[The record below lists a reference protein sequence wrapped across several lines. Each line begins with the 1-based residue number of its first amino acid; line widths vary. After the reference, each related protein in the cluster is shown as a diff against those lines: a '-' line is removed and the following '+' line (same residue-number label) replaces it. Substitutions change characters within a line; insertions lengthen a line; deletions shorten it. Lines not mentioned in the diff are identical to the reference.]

1 MPISNTKKS
10 LNVKLNS
17 YLAINEEWH
26 KNRNKLTVNDKEI
39 NNKIY

>member
-17 YLAINEEWH
+17 YLAIN
-26 KNRNKLTVNDKEI
+26 RNKLTVNDKEI

>member
-1 MPISNTKKS
+1 MLVSNTEKN
-10 LNVKLNS
+10 LNVK
-17 YLAINEEWH
+17 WH